1 MQFDGS
7 FCFNYLLLKLLER
20 FCLFFFGTEG
30 INVRAEFKQ
39 TVV

>member
-20 FCLFFFGTEG
+20 FCLFFFLERKELMYEQSL
-30 INVRAEFKQ
+30 NKL
-39 TVV
+39 